1 MSVAAMKRALFGV
14 IAALLLASPVW
25 AKDKSMAAEE
35 AQKVVEAYDS
45 GALAAFGQA
54 FDPDYKIRELKT
66 GAIHSPP
73 EAMRVSGDETLK
85 WMKDAGCIVTFG
97 SAAAID
103 PKKEYWQVYYNTHG
117 AGNSALALLD
127 DKRTLLVVWI
137 VPEG

>member
-1 MSVAAMKRALFGV
+1 MARRAVPRREHAQQRRLAPAACV
-14 IAALLLASPVW
+14 
-25 AKDKSMAAEE
+25 
-35 AQKVVEAYDS
+35 